1 MPRAMEIV
9 TPLGDDVLMF
19 HGMRAHE
26 EMSRPFE
33 YQLDLLSIKSRR
45 TKNAAEAWKA
55 RAKVSDAGRRVVR
68 SRTAASGPLRY
79 RYDAKSGTVRKLP
92 ARVYKSLL
100 AKSARVALGTA
111 GGF

>member
-1 MPRAMEIV
+1 MHV
-9 TPLGDDVLMF
+9 GDTEFLDVKDES
-19 HGMRAHE
+19 GNVAAQ
-26 EMSRPFE
+26 
-33 YQLDLLSIKSRR
+33 YQLDLLSIKTRR
-45 TKNAAEAWKA
+45 TKNAAEASKA

-68 SRTAASGPLRY
+68 SRTAAGGPLRY
-79 RYDAKSGTVRKLP
+79 RYDAKSGTVRKIP